1 MEVRRKRGGV
11 GCGGAGGLRMA
22 GIVMTT
28 IEITAGRILIRQVMY
43 IYLAHECSNVDHDAL
58 SEH

>member
-1 MEVRRKRGGV
+1 MKKKVEVRRKRGGV

-22 GIVMTT
+22 GIDMTT

-43 IYLAHECSNVDHDAL
+43 IY
-58 SEH
+58 

>member
-1 MEVRRKRGGV
+1 MGMMDEMKTKSEKKKVEVRRKRGGV
-11 GCGGAGGLRMA
+11 GCGGAGSLRMA

-43 IYLAHECSNVDHDAL
+43 IY
-58 SEH
+58 

>member
-43 IYLAHECSNVDHDAL
+43 IY
-58 SEH
+58 

>member
-1 MEVRRKRGGV
+1 MGMMDEMKTKSKKKKVEGRRKRGGV

-43 IYLAHECSNVDHDAL
+43 IY
-58 SEH
+58 